1 MNRFQKLAI
10 AALASTYALIGVG
23 GLVRAS
29 GSGAGCGSSWPFC
42 NGVPGG
48 PFSYHALIEQSHRL
62 FALISVV
69 LVGWLAVVAWRRYRR
84 DPRLFRGS
92 MLAAVLVVAQAAL
105 GAVVVKG
112 DLKASLVTAHFATA
126 MLLAGT
132 LVYVVAS
139 SFCNVRIEERGTA
152 RVGHE
157 PGFAH
162 LAVAT
167 AAATFLL
174 LIVGAYVRGQG
185 AGLAFP
191 DWPLMD
197 GKLVP
202 QLGGVATTMFLHRVL
217 AALVGVLV
225 VYVVLRAWTMP
236 RRFFDL
242 TFFSTL
248 TVVLFLA
255 QVLLGAALVWTKLS
269 APAKVAHVVVSS
281 LIWGA
286 LVALATT
293 SRRLVGTKR
302 AAAEVNGQRAGEP
315 VGTRRSLGQT
325 TRAYFQLT
333 KPRIVVLLLITT
345 VPTMVLAAGGFP
357 SAWLIA
363 ATLFGGTLAAGGAN
377 AMNQFFDRDIDQL
390 MRRTRSRPLPSHR
403 IEPNRALGFGYALGA
418 IAFVFLGMTVNVL
431 AAALA
436 LSALLF
442 YVVVYTL
449 LLKRTTPQNIV
460 IGGAAGAVPV
470 LVGWAAVRG
479 SLGLPPLIL
488 FAIVFMWTP
497 PHFWAL
503 SMRYQTDYA
512 AAGVPM
518 LPVVRGE
525 RATTRSI
532 LLYTI
537 VLVGVT
543 LVLYPVARMGAIY
556 LVAALALGGVFLY
569 RAVELW
575 RNTSPKLAFGLFKYS
590 ITYLALLF
598 AAVAADRLI
607 AIPT

>member
-1 MNRFQKLAI
+1 
-10 AALASTYALIGVG
+10 
-23 GLVRAS
+23 
-29 GSGAGCGSSWPFC
+29 
-42 NGVPGG
+42 
-48 PFSYHALIEQSHRL
+48 
-62 FALISVV
+62 
-69 LVGWLAVVAWRRYRR
+69 
-84 DPRLFRGS
+84 
-92 MLAAVLVVAQAAL
+92 
-105 GAVVVKG
+105 
-112 DLKASLVTAHFATA
+112 
-126 MLLAGT
+126 
-132 LVYVVAS
+132 
-139 SFCNVRIEERGTA
+139 
-152 RVGHE
+152 
-157 PGFAH
+157 
-162 LAVAT
+162 
-167 AAATFLL
+167 
-174 LIVGAYVRGQG
+174 
-185 AGLAFP
+185 
-191 DWPLMD
+191 
-197 GKLVP
+197 
-202 QLGGVATTMFLHRVL
+202 MFLHRLL

-248 TVVLFLA
+248 ALGLLLA

-293 SRRLVGTKR
+293 SRRLVGRGR
-302 AAAEVNGQRAGEP
+302 AAPEANGQRAGEP
-315 VGTRRSLGQT
+315 VVSRRSLGET
-325 TRAYFQLT
+325 TRAYVQLT
-333 KPRIVVLLLITT
+333 KPRIVLLLLITT
-345 VPTMVLAAGGFP
+345 VPTMVLAAGRFP
-357 SAWLIA
+357 SPWLMA
-363 ATLFGGTLAAGGAN
+363 TTLFGGTLAAGGAN

-403 IEPNRALGFGYALGA
+403 IEPDRALAFGYALGA

-470 LVGWAAVRG
+470 LVGWAAVKG
-479 SLGLPPLIL
+479 SLGLPPVIL

-503 SMRYQTDYA
+503 SMRYRTDYA

-575 RNTSPKLAFGLFKYS
+575 RNTSPKLAFSLFKYS

-607 AIPT
+607 VIPT

>member
-10 AALASTYALIGVG
+10 AALGSTYVLIAVG

-29 GSGAGCGSSWPFC
+29 GSGAGCGTSWPFC

-48 PFSYHALIEQSHRL
+48 PWSYHALIEQSHRL
-62 FALISVV
+62 FALVSVV
-69 LVGWLAVVAWRRYRR
+69 LVAWLAVVAWRRHRH
-84 DPRLFRGS
+84 DPRVFRGS
-92 MLAAVLVVAQAAL
+92 MVAAVLVVAQAAL

-139 SFCNVRIEERGTA
+139 SFCNVLIEERGTA

-157 PGFAH
+157 PGFAR
-162 LAVAT
+162 LAVLT

-191 DWPLMD
+191 DWPLMN

-217 AALVGVLV
+217 AALAGVLV

-248 TVVLFLA
+248 ALVLFLA
-255 QVLLGAALVWTKLS
+255 QVMLGAALVWTKLG
-269 APAKVAHVVVSS
+269 APATVAHVVVSS

-293 SRRLVGTKR
+293 SRRLVGTRR
-302 AAAEVNGQRAGEP
+302 AAPERDGQRAGQP
-315 VGTRRSLGQT
+315 VATRRSLGES

-333 KPRIVVLLLITT
+333 KPRIVLLLLVTT
-345 VPTMVLAAGGFP
+345 VPTMVLAAGHFP
-357 SAWLIA
+357 SPWLVA

-377 AMNQFFDRDIDQL
+377 AMNQFFDRDIDQV

-403 IEPNRALGFGYALGA
+403 VEPESALGFGYALGA
-418 IAFVFLGMTVNVL
+418 VAFVFLGMTVNVL

-436 LSALLF
+436 MAALLF
-442 YVVVYTL
+442 YLVVYTL

-470 LVGWAAVRG
+470 LVGWAAVKG
-479 SLGLPPLIL
+479 SLGLPPVIL

-503 SMRYQTDYA
+503 SMRYRTDYA

-532 LLYTI
+532 LRYTI

-575 RNTSPKLAFGLFKYS
+575 RNTTPKLAFSLFKYS
-590 ITYLALLF
+590 ITYLSLLF
-598 AAVAADRLI
+598 AAVAVDRLVV
-607 AIPT
+607 IPT

>member
-1 MNRFQKLAI
+1 
-10 AALASTYALIGVG
+10 
-23 GLVRAS
+23 
-29 GSGAGCGSSWPFC
+29 
-42 NGVPGG
+42 
-48 PFSYHALIEQSHRL
+48 
-62 FALISVV
+62 
-69 LVGWLAVVAWRRYRR
+69 
-84 DPRLFRGS
+84 
-92 MLAAVLVVAQAAL
+92 
-105 GAVVVKG
+105 
-112 DLKASLVTAHFATA
+112 
-126 MLLAGT
+126 
-132 LVYVVAS
+132 
-139 SFCNVRIEERGTA
+139 
-152 RVGHE
+152 
-157 PGFAH
+157 
-162 LAVAT
+162 
-167 AAATFLL
+167 
-174 LIVGAYVRGQG
+174 
-185 AGLAFP
+185 
-191 DWPLMD
+191 
-197 GKLVP
+197 
-202 QLGGVATTMFLHRVL
+202 
-217 AALVGVLV
+217 VLV

-248 TVVLFLA
+248 ALGLFLA
-255 QVLLGAALVWTKLS
+255 QVLLGTALVWTKLS
-269 APAKVAHVVVSS
+269 APAKVAHVIVSS

-293 SRRLVGTKR
+293 SRRLVGRGR
-302 AAAEVNGQRAGEP
+302 AAPAANGQRAGEP
-315 VGTRRSLGQT
+315 VVSRRSLGET
-325 TRAYFQLT
+325 TRAYVQLT
-333 KPRIVVLLLITT
+333 KPRIVLLLLITT
-345 VPTMVLAAGGFP
+345 VPTMVLAAGRFP
-357 SAWLIA
+357 SPWLMA

-403 IEPNRALGFGYALGA
+403 IEPDRALAFGYALGA

-431 AAALA
+431 AAGLA

-470 LVGWAAVRG
+470 LVGWAAVKG
-479 SLGLPPLIL
+479 SLGLPPVIL

-503 SMRYQTDYA
+503 SMRYRTDYA

-575 RNTSPKLAFGLFKYS
+575 RNTSPKLAFSLFKYS

-607 AIPT
+607 VIPT